1 MKNQPEKKYVVVVQC
16 HIVKERCSGCLCEF
30 AFNNRT
36 GGFTDYPKDQNLR
49 FLTLTCG
56 GCCGRA
62 VHRKLSH
69 FIKQVKAK
77 ENLKKEDV
85 VVHLSSCISKDNYHG
100 PPCPHI
106 NYLKTMICD
115 KLGLDLKEGTKVS
128 DTSEKLQKEGKYN
141 EAENP
146 KRN

>member
-1 MKNQPEKKYVVVVQC
+1 MKNLTDKKFVVVIQC
-16 HIVKERCSGCLCEF
+16 HIVKERCSGYLCGF
-30 AFNNRT
+30 AFEEKT
-36 GGFTDYPKDQNLR
+36 GGFKDYPKENKTRYLSM
-49 FLTLTCG
+49 TCG

-62 VHRKLSH
+62 VHRKLSN
-69 FIKQVKAK
+69 FIKQAKAK
-77 ENLKKEDV
+77 EKIGKEDI

-115 KLGLDLKEGTKVS
+115 KLGLDLKEGTKIS
-128 DTSEKLQKEGKYN
+128 NLSEKLRKEGKYN
-141 EAENP
+141 ETENP